1 MGFGKSNYM
10 KLNFVCV
17 SLNPA
22 LSCMHS
28 SCYPVARS
36 APTRPKWVW
45 SAPAALLSVRVPFP
59 STPWKS
65 ACQHLGRTGRIN
77 RNRSRVVEW
86 VARLSGGMALRNAYG
101 CTGKNGRC
109 NRLQPLKFNKKIYT
123 KSVLWKLRK
132 YLRTI

>member
-1 MGFGKSNYM
+1 M

-86 VARLSGGMALRNAYG
+86 VARLSGGWHCVMRMDAPEKTVVATDYNLLNSTRRYILKVYCENYVSIYELF
-101 CTGKNGRC
+101 NSRL
-109 NRLQPLKFNKKIYT
+109 NR
-123 KSVLWKLRK
+123 
-132 YLRTI
+132 